1 MFIINKRLS
10 FKYIFVLFN
19 KLIYLINTLNL
30 KINLIQKLLFF
41 DY

>member
-30 KINLIQKLLFF
+30 KINLIQKLFIF
-41 DY
+41 